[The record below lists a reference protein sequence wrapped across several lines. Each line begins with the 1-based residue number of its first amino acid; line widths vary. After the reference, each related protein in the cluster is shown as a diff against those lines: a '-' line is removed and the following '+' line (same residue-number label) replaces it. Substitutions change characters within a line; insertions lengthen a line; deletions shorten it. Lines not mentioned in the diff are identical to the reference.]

1 MKKSRFNL
9 SHEVL
14 LTADFGTLIPI
25 LVQECLPG
33 DKFRI
38 STEMF
43 TRFQALIAP
52 AMQRVDAK
60 IEYFFVPNR
69 IIFHEWKNYITNKD
83 QTGDTLPRLSS
94 GNIPSTLKGK
104 NSLVDYM
111 GLPCDCKTMLDD
123 GTWQDMPAN
132 WANVN
137 ALPFIAYQR
146 IWYDWY
152 SDQNLQE
159 STRLSLEDTRGEF
172 NTYLSGSI
180 EPNIY
185 CRLRNRCYPR
195 DYFTSAL
202 PWAQAGE
209 AARVPIH
216 LPDGTGAQANGFQ
229 LHSYPLSSADPLKL
243 DGGWV
248 KAGSTVPK
256 FTIADSSKFTGPTIE
271 EMRRTNAIQ
280 RWLEKNARYGRRY
293 IEQIAAHF
301 GVRVPDYRLDR
312 SEYLGSNKAP
322 ISISEVLQQ
331 SQTTEESPL
340 GDFAG
345 HAVGAGISSMRPY
358 RCYEHGYI
366 IGILSFIPRAS
377 YGEGVPRP
385 FIKDSYLDF
394 AFPEFDRLGEQPI
407 QYRELDGYTSGS
419 AQNTFGYVPRYW
431 EYKRAFNRFCGEFRD
446 NLAYWHLGRIWG
458 QLNQP
463 ALNADF
469 ITIDGG
475 QSGRQNERIFAVQDG
490 ETPHILVQL
499 YHHISAVRPLSN
511 KPPKL

>member
-69 IIFHEWKNYITNKD
+69 IIFHEWKNYITHKE
-83 QTGDTLPRLSS
+83 QTGDILPRLSAGS
-94 GNIPSTLKGK
+94 ITSNLKGK
-104 NSLVDYM
+104 NSLIDYM
-111 GLPCDCKTMLDD
+111 GLPCKCKTMLDD
-123 GTWQDMPAN
+123 GTWQDMSPG
-132 WANVN
+132 WSNVN

-152 SDQNLQE
+152 SDQNLQATE
-159 STRLSLEDTRGEF
+159 RAALEDSREEF
-172 NTYLSGSI
+172 DTFLSGSI
-180 EPNIY
+180 SPDKY
-185 CRLRNRCYPR
+185 CVLRHRCYPR

-209 AARVPIH
+209 AARVP
-216 LPDGTGAQANGFQ
+216 LTYPGGSSSMNTKVPQSGDLRVDNYVVRVGTTNGQFKPNQ
-229 LHSYPLSSADPLKL
+229 PQN
-243 DGGWV
+243 WV
-248 KAGSTVPK
+248 A
-256 FTIADSSKFTGPTIE
+256 GPTVE
-271 EMRRTNAIQ
+271 EIRRTNAIQ

-331 SQTTEESPL
+331 SQTTSESPL

-358 RCYEHGYI
+358 RCDEHGYI

-377 YGEGVPRP
+377 YGEGVPRLY
-385 FIKDSYLDF
+385 IKDSYLDF

-407 QYRELDGYTSGS
+407 QQQELDGYSTG
-419 AQNTFGYVPRYW
+419 NEKGTFGYVPRYW
-431 EYKRAFNRFCGEFRD
+431 EYKRAYNRFCGEFRD

-458 QLNQP
+458 QQFQP
-463 ALNADF
+463 ALNTDF
-469 ITIDGG
+469 VTIDGG
-475 QSGRQNERIFAVQDG
+475 QSGRQNDRIFAVQDG

>member
-14 LTADFGTLIPI
+14 LTADFGSLIPI
-25 LVQECLPG
+25 VCQECLPG

-52 AMQRVDAK
+52 VMQRVDAK

-69 IIFHEWKNYITNKD
+69 IIFSEWKNFITNNVE
-83 QTGDTLPRLSS
+83 GDILPRVSAPGAESS
-94 GNIPSTLKGK
+94 YFKK
-104 NSLVDYM
+104 NSLCDYL
-111 GLPCDCKTMLDD
+111 GYPVPYNQLLDD
-123 GTWQDMPAN
+123 GTYQKVFASWSN
-132 WANVN
+132 LN
-137 ALPFIAYQR
+137 ALPLLAYQR

-152 SDQNLQE
+152 SDQNLQATE
-159 STRLSLEDTRGEF
+159 RAALEDRDGEF
-172 NTYLSGSI
+172 NRITGGPVNLQVYGL
-180 EPNIY
+180 
-185 CRLRNRCYPR
+185 LRQRCYPR

-202 PWAQAGE
+202 PFAQAGE
-209 AARVPIH
+209 AAR
-216 LPDGTGAQANGFQ
+216 LPLTYPVGSSTVTSVGVQAGDVTVDNYVLKVGATNAR
-229 LHSYPLSSADPLKL
+229 LKL
-243 DGGWV
+243 NQAQNIV
-248 KAGSTVPK
+248 Q
-256 FTIADSSKFTGPTIE
+256 GPTIE
-271 EMRRTNAIQ
+271 EVRRTNAIQ

-312 SEYLGSNKAP
+312 SEYLGSNRAP
-322 ISISEVLQQ
+322 ISVSEVLQQ
-331 SQTTEESPL
+331 SQTTTDSPL

-345 HAVGAGISSMRPY
+345 HAVGAGVASMRPY
-358 RCYEHGYI
+358 RCDEHGYI

-377 YGEGVPRP
+377 YGEGVPRQ
-385 FIKDSYLDF
+385 FIKTNYLDF

-407 QYRELDGYTSGS
+407 QYRELDGYSTGTETG
-419 AQNTFGYVPRYW
+419 TFGYVPRYW
-431 EYKRAFNRFCGEFRD
+431 EYKRAYNRYCGEFRD
-446 NLAYWHLGRIWG
+446 TLAYWHLGRIWG
-458 QLNQP
+458 YQNQP
-463 ALNADF
+463 ALNTDF

-499 YHHISAVRPLSN
+499 YNHVSAVRPLSN
-511 KPPKL
+511 KPPRL

>member
-83 QTGDTLPRLSS
+83 QTGDTLPRLSAGS
-94 GNIPSTLKGK
+94 ISSTLKGK
-104 NSLVDYM
+104 NSLIDYM

-123 GTWQDMPAN
+123 GTWQNMPAT
-132 WANVN
+132 WSNVN

-152 SDQNLQE
+152 SDQNMQV
-159 STRLSLEDTRGEF
+159 SARTGLEDARGEF
-172 NTYLSGSI
+172 NTFLSGSI
-180 EPNIY
+180 SPDIY

-209 AARVPIH
+209 AAR
-216 LPDGTGAQANGFQ
+216 LPLTYNSNGNGRFS
-229 LHSYPLSSADPLKL
+229 LNSSI
-243 DGGWV
+243 V
-248 KAGSTVPK
+248 AGSLNADNSTVKVGTSNTTFRINQPQNVVQ
-256 FTIADSSKFTGPTIE
+256 GPTIE

-331 SQTTEESPL
+331 SQTTSDSPL

-345 HAVGAGISSMRPY
+345 HAVGAGVSSMRPY
-358 RCYEHGYI
+358 RCDEHGYI

-377 YGEGVPRP
+377 YGEGVPRQ

-394 AFPEFDRLGEQPI
+394 AFPEFDRIGEQPI
-407 QYRELDGYTSGS
+407 KYEELDGYS
-419 AQNTFGYVPRYW
+419 AATALDTFGYVPRYW

-446 NLAYWHLGRIWG
+446 NLAYWHLGRIFG
-458 QLNQP
+458 QNIQP

-469 ITIDGG
+469 VTIDGG

>member
-14 LTADFGTLIPI
+14 LTADFGNLIPI
-25 LVQECLPG
+25 LCQECLPG

-52 AMQRVDAK
+52 VMQRVDAK

-69 IIFHEWKNYITNKD
+69 IIFDEWKNFITD
-83 QTGDTLPRLSS
+83 QATGDTLPRVSALGSVSS
-94 GNIPSTLKGK
+94 YFRK
-104 NSLVDYM
+104 NSLCDYLGYPVPYTQM
-111 GLPCDCKTMLDD
+111 QDD
-123 GTWQDMPAN
+123 GTTNYVFPQWSN
-132 WANVN
+132 LN
-137 ALPFIAYQR
+137 ALPLLAYQR

-152 SDQNLQE
+152 SDQNLQATE
-159 STRLSLEDTRGEF
+159 RAALEDGHGEF
-172 NTYLSGSI
+172 NKVTGGPVNLQVYGK
-180 EPNIY
+180 
-185 CRLRNRCYPR
+185 LRQRCYPR

-209 AARVPIH
+209 AAKLPIH
-216 LPDGTGAQANGFQ
+216 IPDTANPQRDGFQ
-229 LHSYPLSSADPLKL
+229 LHTYPLSGGALNS

-248 KAGSTVPK
+248 KSGNAVTK
-256 FTIADSSKFTGPTIE
+256 FTIVDTANKFQGPTIE
-271 EMRRTNAIQ
+271 EVRRTNAIQ

-312 SEYLGSNKAP
+312 AEYLGSNRAP
-322 ISISEVLQQ
+322 ISVSEVLQQ
-331 SQTTEESPL
+331 SQTTSDSPL

-345 HAVGAGISSMRPY
+345 HAVGAGVASMRPY
-358 RCYEHGYI
+358 RCDEHGYI
-366 IGILSFIPRAS
+366 IGILSFVPRAS
-377 YGEGVPRP
+377 YGEGVPRQ
-385 FIKDSYLDF
+385 FIKHNYLDF

-407 QYRELDGYTSGS
+407 EYQELDGYS
-419 AQNTFGYVPRYW
+419 ANIGGNTFGYVPRYW
-431 EYKRAFNRFCGEFRD
+431 EYKKAFNRYCGEFRD
-446 NLAYWHLGRIWG
+446 TLAYWHLGRIWG
-458 QLNQP
+458 DQNQP
-463 ALNADF
+463 ALNTDF

-499 YHHISAVRPLSN
+499 YNHVSAVRPLSN
-511 KPPKL
+511 KPPRL

>member
-14 LTADFGTLIPI
+14 LTADFGNLIPI
-25 LVQECLPG
+25 LCQECLPG
-33 DKFRI
+33 DKFHI

-83 QTGDTLPRLSS
+83 QTGDILPRLSAS
-94 GNIPSTLKGK
+94 RIPSALKGK
-104 NSLVDYM
+104 NSLIDYM
-111 GLPCDCKTMLDD
+111 GLPCACKTMLDD
-123 GTWQDMPAN
+123 GTWQDMSPVWDN
-132 WANVN
+132 IN

-152 SDQNLQE
+152 NDQNIQATARE
-159 STRLSLEDTRGEF
+159 ALEDTRGEF
-172 NTYLSGSI
+172 DTYLSGFI
-180 EPNIY
+180 DPEKY
-185 CRLRNRCYPR
+185 CQLRQRCYPR

-209 AARVPIH
+209 AAR
-216 LPDGTGAQANGFQ
+216 LPLN
-229 LHSYPLSSADPLKL
+229 YP
-243 DGGWV
+243 
-248 KAGSTVPK
+248 AGSTTFNNVGTQAGDVTVDGFVYKVGSANARLKLNQPQN
-256 FTIADSSKFTGPTIE
+256 IVQGPTVE

-331 SQTTEESPL
+331 SQTTSDSPL

-358 RCYEHGYI
+358 RCDEHGYI

-377 YGEGVPRP
+377 YAEGVPRP

-407 QYRELDGYTSGS
+407 KYQELDGYTSS
-419 AQNTFGYVPRYW
+419 ISQNTFGYVPRYW
-431 EYKRAFNRFCGEFRD
+431 EYKRSFNRFCGEFRD
-446 NLAYWHLGRIWG
+446 TLAYWHLGRIFG

-463 ALNADF
+463 ALNEDF
-469 ITIDGG
+469 VTIDGG
-475 QSGRQNERIFAVQDG
+475 QSGKQNERIFAVQDG
-490 ETPHILVQL
+490 VTPHILVQL